1 MRSPDTAPPATGNSV
16 LSPLPQSGSRQIVAA
31 LLFLCV
37 YVALEWLSFI
47 HEYKGV
53 PITPWNPGL
62 GAVFALMI
70 FGGPMFAA
78 VLFAGVVISETLVLK
93 TNLQWPIILGIA
105 AIITGVYA
113 GATLL
118 ARSRFRLDVSLVHLR
133 DVIALLGAGL
143 FGALLAT
150 LMLTLML
157 VLEPDLGWG
166 DVFIALVPLLVGD
179 TIGIAVVTPL
189 VLRILHKHPL
199 PALTLWLVLEI
210 ALYVALIAATLW
222 VIASAGAV
230 SGVKFFYLLFFP
242 IVLAA
247 LRYGLDGACVAL
259 ALAQL
264 GLVGV
269 LQFFSADVRT
279 FTEFQILMLVLTTT
293 GLIVGAVV
301 SERERSEDHAREA
314 ERRFKEK
321 EAEAT
326 QAARF
331 TLVSGM
337 ASALAHEINQPMT
350 AARALARSAQ
360 ELIRKPDADLARADA
375 NISNMIAQVD
385 HAGGIVRRMRDFL
398 RRGHPRVSTV
408 DVRTV
413 LDDALMLANADA
425 AARGIRLSLA
435 RGSNLPP
442 VFGDRVQL
450 QQVVLNLVRNSI
462 DAISATKREGAIT
475 VGARQLS
482 APDRVEFSVL
492 DSGPGIDEETA
503 ERLFE
508 PLMTS
513 KHEGL
518 GLGLPICASIVEA
531 HGGKVWLQSRE
542 PGATEFRFTIPLE
555 TARNA

>member
-1 MRSPDTAPPATGNSV
+1 MRSPDAAPPAATSTQ
-16 LSPLPQSGSRQIVAA
+16 LPQRVSRQFAAA
-31 LLFLCV
+31 LLFLAV

-70 FGGPMFAA
+70 FAGPLYAV
-78 VLFAGVVISETLVLK
+78 VLFVGVVISETLVLK
-93 TNLQWPIILGIA
+93 TNLQWPIILGVA
-105 AIITGVYA
+105 AIIAAVYA
-113 GATLL
+113 GATML
-118 ARSRFRLDVSLVHLR
+118 ARTRFRLDVSLVKLR
-133 DVIALLGAGL
+133 DVVALLGAGL
-143 FGALLAT
+143 FGAVFAT
-150 LMLTLML
+150 LMLSLML
-157 VLEPDLGWG
+157 VLEPDLGWA
-166 DVFIALVPLLVGD
+166 DVIIALVPLVVGD

-199 PALTLWLVLEI
+199 PALSGLLVLEI
-210 ALYVALIAATLW
+210 ALYVALIFGVLW
-222 VIASAGAV
+222 IIAGAGAV
-230 SGVKFFYLLFFP
+230 NAVKFFYLLFLP
-242 IVLAA
+242 VVLAA

-259 ALAQL
+259 AISQL

-269 LQFFSADVRT
+269 LQYFSADAQT

-293 GLIVGAVV
+293 GLVVGAIV
-301 SERERSEDHAREA
+301 SERERSEEHAREA

-326 QAARF
+326 QASRF

-360 ELIRKPDADLARADA
+360 ELIRRPDADLARADA
-375 NISNMIAQVD
+375 NIANMIAQVD

-408 DVRTV
+408 DVPLV

-425 AARGIRLSLA
+425 AAKGIRLSLA
-435 RGSNLPP
+435 RSNGLPP
-442 VFGDRVQL
+442 VYGDRVQL
-450 QQVVLNLVRNSI
+450 QQVILNLIRNSI
-462 DAISATKREGAIT
+462 DAISATKRDGAIV

-492 DSGPGIDEETA
+492 DDGPGIDEDTA
-503 ERLFE
+503 KRLFE

-518 GLGLPICASIVEA
+518 GLGLPICTSIVEA
-531 HGGKVWLQSRE
+531 HGGKIWLHSRA

-555 TARNA
+555 NPRSA

>member
-1 MRSPDTAPPATGNSV
+1 MRSPDRAPRTTRTSA
-16 LSPLPQSGSRQIVAA
+16 LSPIWQSRGGQIAAA
-31 LLFLCV
+31 LLFLAL

-62 GAVFALMI
+62 GALFALMI
-70 FGGPMFAA
+70 FAGPAYA
-78 VLFAGVVISETLVLK
+78 VVLFAGVAIAETLVLK
-93 TNLQWPIILGIA
+93 TNLQWPIILGVA
-105 AIITGVYA
+105 AIIAAVYA
-113 GATLL
+113 GATIL
-118 ARSRFRLDVSLVHLR
+118 ARRVFRLDVSLVHLR

-143 FGALLAT
+143 FGAMLAT
-150 LMLTLML
+150 LLLSFMLI
-157 VLEPDLGWG
+157 LEPDLGWA
-166 DVFIALVPLLVGD
+166 DVIIALVPLLVGD
-179 TIGIAVVTPL
+179 TIGIAVVTPF
-189 VLRILHKHPL
+189 VLRVLHKHPL
-199 PALTLWLVLEI
+199 PKLSFYLFFEV
-210 ALYVALIAATLW
+210 ALYVALIVGSLW
-222 VIASAGAV
+222 IIAGA
-230 SGVKFFYLLFFP
+230 GALIGLKFFYLLFLP
-242 IVLAA
+242 VVLAA

-259 ALAQL
+259 ALSQL

-269 LQFFSADVRT
+269 LQFFSADAQT

-293 GLIVGAVV
+293 GLVVGAVV
-301 SERERSEDHAREA
+301 SERERSEEHAREA

-360 ELIRKPDADLARADA
+360 ELIRKPKADLSRADT
-375 NISNMIAQVD
+375 NLTNMIAQVD

-408 DVRTV
+408 DVPLV
-413 LDDALMLANADA
+413 LDDALMLANAEA
-425 AARGIRLSLA
+425 AAKGIRLDLS
-435 RGSNLPP
+435 RNSNLPP

-450 QQVVLNLVRNSI
+450 QQVILNLIRNSI
-462 DAISATKREGAIT
+462 DAISATKRDGRIE

-482 APDRVEFSVL
+482 TPDRVEFSVL
-492 DSGPGIDEETA
+492 DNGPGIDDETA

-518 GLGLPICASIVEA
+518 GLGLPICTTIVEA
-531 HGGKVWLQSRE
+531 HGGKIWLHSGA

-555 TARNA
+555 SKRSA

>member
-1 MRSPDTAPPATGNSV
+1 VRSPDRALPVARTPA
-16 LSPLPQSGSRQIVAA
+16 PLPLSRNFGGQTAVAII
-31 LLFLCV
+31 FLGL

-62 GAVFALMI
+62 GVVFALMI
-70 FGGPMFAA
+70 LAGPVYAA
-78 VLFAGVVISETLVLK
+78 VLFVGVVIAENLVLK
-93 TNLQWPIILGIA
+93 TNLQWPIILGVA
-105 AIITGVYA
+105 AIIAAVYA
-113 GATLL
+113 GATIL
-118 ARSRFRLDVSLVHLR
+118 ARRAFRLDVSLVHLR

-143 FGALLAT
+143 SGAVLAT
-150 LMLTLML
+150 LLLSIMLI
-157 VLEPDLGWG
+157 LEPGLDWA
-166 DVFIALVPLLVGD
+166 DVIIALVPLVVGD

-199 PALTLWLVLEI
+199 PQLSLLLILEVTL
-210 ALYVALIAATLW
+210 YMALIVGSLW
-222 VIASAGAV
+222 IIAGA
-230 SGVKFFYLLFFP
+230 GAQTGLKFFYLLFLP
-242 IVLAA
+242 VVLAA

-259 ALAQL
+259 ALSQL

-269 LQFFSADVRT
+269 LQFFAADAPT

-293 GLIVGAVV
+293 GLVVGAVV
-301 SERERSEDHAREA
+301 SERERSEEHAREA

-321 EAEAT
+321 ESEAT
-326 QAARF
+326 QASRF

-360 ELIRKPDADLARADA
+360 ELLRKPDADLARADT
-375 NISNMIAQVD
+375 NLTNMIAQVD

-398 RRGHPRVSTV
+398 RRGYPRVSTV
-408 DVRTV
+408 DVPTV

-425 AARGIRLSLA
+425 ATKGIRLTLM
-435 RGSNLPP
+435 RNTGLPP

-450 QQVVLNLVRNSI
+450 QQVILNLVRNGI
-462 DAISATKREGAIT
+462 DAISETKRGGRIE

-482 APDRVEFSVL
+482 APDRVEFSVW
-492 DSGPGIDEETA
+492 DDGPGIDEATT

-518 GLGLPICASIVEA
+518 GLGLAICTSIVEA
-531 HGGKVWLQSRE
+531 HGGKIWLHSGA

-555 TARNA
+555 NKLSV

>member
-1 MRSPDTAPPATGNSV
+1 MRSPDRAPLAARTPA
-16 LSPLPQSGSRQIVAA
+16 LSPLWQSQSGQFVTAF
-31 LLFLCV
+31 LFLAL

-70 FGGPMFAA
+70 FAGPVYAA
-78 VLFAGVVISETLVLK
+78 VLFVGVVIAETLVLK
-93 TNLQWPIILGIA
+93 TNLQWPIIFGVA
-105 AIITGVYA
+105 AIIASVYA
-113 GATLL
+113 GATML
-118 ARSRFRLDVSLVHLR
+118 ARRGFRIDVSLVHLR
-133 DVIALLGAGL
+133 DVIALLGTGL

-150 LMLTLML
+150 VMLSIML
-157 VLEPDLGWG
+157 VLEPDLGWA
-166 DVFIALVPLLVGD
+166 DAIIALVPLLVGD

-189 VLRILHKHPL
+189 VLRVLHKHPL
-199 PALTLWLVLEI
+199 PVLSGWLVLEVALYI
-210 ALYVALIAATLW
+210 ALIFGSLW
-222 VIASAGAV
+222 IIAGAGPV
-230 SGVKFFYLLFFP
+230 NGLKFFYLLFLP
-242 IVLAA
+242 VVLAA

-259 ALAQL
+259 ALSQL

-269 LQFFSADVRT
+269 LQLFSADART

-293 GLIVGAVV
+293 VLIVGAVV
-301 SERERSEDHAREA
+301 SERERSEEHAREV

-321 EAEAT
+321 ETEAT
-326 QAARF
+326 QASRF

-360 ELIRKPDADLARADA
+360 ELIRRPDTDLTRADA
-375 NISNMIAQVD
+375 NIANMIAQID
-385 HAGGIVRRMRDFL
+385 HASSIVRRMRDFL

-408 DVRTV
+408 DVPRV

-425 AARGIRLSLA
+425 AAKGIRLTLA
-435 RGSNLPP
+435 RNSNLPP

-450 QQVVLNLVRNSI
+450 QQVILNLVRNSI
-462 DAISATKREGAIT
+462 DAISATKREGKIE

-482 APDRVEFSVL
+482 APERVEFSVL
-492 DSGPGIDEETA
+492 DNGPGIDEATV

-518 GLGLPICASIVEA
+518 GLGLPICTSIVEA
-531 HGGKVWLQSRE
+531 HGGKIWLHSGT
-542 PGATEFRFTIPLE
+542 PGATEFRFSIPVE
-555 TARNA
+555 NGRSV